1 MPQELLQIEHLGGP
15 HEGYRVLCL
24 RGPLIIS
31 NLFQFQASVRANTTS
46 FLILDLTEVPYVDS
60 AGVGALVGAYVIHDK
75 GRRLA
80 LAGVTERVR
89 NVMRVVHVEQFF
101 QFYET
106 AKDAQNA
113 HKPSADLSKGPR
125 ESSARKAE
133 SPVGKSSHSL
143 IGTLAESCGDDH
155 SPQQVTS

>member
-1 MPQELLQIEHLGGP
+1 MPQELLQIEDFGGA
-15 HEGYRVLCL
+15 HEGYHVLCL

-31 NLFQFQASVRANTTS
+31 NLFQFQATVRANTTR

-60 AGVGALVGAYVIHDK
+60 AGVGALVGAYVTHDK

-89 NVMRVVHVEQFF
+89 NTMRVTQVEQFF

-106 AKDAQNA
+106 AMDAQDA
-113 HKPSADLSKGPR
+113 HKPSADLST
-125 ESSARKAE
+125 SAREAE
-133 SPVGKSSHSL
+133 TPGRKSSHSL
-143 IGTLAESCGDDH
+143 IGTSAGSWSDTH